1 MMFTFLFVLSLPIM
15 PVELTPLDSLFV
27 RASVGRF
34 DWLDLNQPARESFAE
49 IGDEEVL
56 DFLCGKLE
64 NASAREFGAIIEIF
78 KLMNDRAR
86 ETVLKLMNDPD
97 EEMRISAVYIAGEMK
112 DTTLIKASANL
123 AFDGNWRVRSNAA
136 RTLGVAPDTSHLTIL
151 HFLLRDSIPSV
162 RLNAI
167 ISIGKF
173 QNIPD
178 YIIETASRLLCDSNL
193 FIREK
198 AVDVLLVEDSAAA
211 EILLRNKDIF
221 LEEADQYVLFFI
233 RSEHPASVTVLN
245 DILQNASDQLIHS
258 VLLNVRLYAP
268 DKEEFLDLDMS
279 ERSSISPAVAP

>member
-1 MMFTFLFVLSLPIM
+1 MTFVFLFVLSVPIM

-78 KLMNDRAR
+78 KLMNDKAQ

-97 EEMRISAVYIAGEMK
+97 EEMRISGVYIAGEMK

-123 AFDGNWRVRSNAA
+123 AFDANWRVRANAA
-136 RTLGVAPDTSHLTIL
+136 RTLGVAPDTSHLSVL
-151 HFLLRDSIPSV
+151 HYLLHDSIPSV
-162 RLNAI
+162 RLNAV

-178 YIIETASRLLCDSNL
+178 DIIETAFRLLCDSNL

-198 AVDVLLVEDSAAA
+198 AVDVLLMEDSAAA
-211 EILLRNKDIF
+211 EILMRNKDVF
-221 LEEADQYVLFFI
+221 FEEADQYVLFFI
-233 RSEHPASVTVLN
+233 RSEHPASVAVLN
-245 DILQNASDQLIHS
+245 EILKNASYQLKYS

-268 DKEEFLDLDMS
+268 DKEEFLDFDMP
-279 ERSSISPAVAP
+279 ERPSVPPDIAP